1 MAAPVFAEVAAA
13 AMLQLK
19 VLPSEHQEVRPSRSA
34 ADAIARIHS
43 QPAISSAVEPEPT
56 KVGEGELPSFVGLT
70 ARESVGVFQ
79 SLGIAAQLELVG
91 SGEVVRQEPKAG
103 TDNATVEKLQL
114 VMARD

>member
-1 MAAPVFAEVAAA
+1 
-13 AMLQLK
+13 MLHLK
-19 VLPSEHQEVRPSRSA
+19 VLPSESDEVRPSLQVG
-34 ADAIARIHS
+34 DAIARFHS
-43 QPAISSAVEPEPT
+43 EPVVSTRSESESPE
-56 KVGEGELPSFVGLT
+56 VGEGQLPSFVGLT

-103 TDNATVEKLQL
+103 TDNATVEKVRL